1 MVVLDADEHLL
12 LFHTHDPVNPDLG
25 QWWAL
30 PGGGI
35 EPEET
40 YQQAAVREL
49 REETGILV
57 EPGQVGPQPP
67 LARPGDISASAQA
80 PCPERGDRR
89 SPAGHQR
96 SRGRRVRPAG
106 L

>member
-1 MVVLDADEHLL
+1 LGEADVPGELQVIERNVVRMVVLDADEHLL

-25 QWWAL
+25 QWWEL

-57 EPGQVGPQPP
+57 EPGQVGP
-67 LARPGDISASAQA
+67 ATSPG
-80 PCPERGDRR
+80 E
-89 SPAGHQR
+89 AGRHFGIGAGAL
-96 SRGRRVRPAG
+96 SRTR
-106 L
+106 

>member
-1 MVVLDADEHLL
+1 MPGELQVIERNVVRMVVLDADEHLL

-25 QWWAL
+25 QWWEL

-57 EPGQVGPQPP
+57 EPGQVGP
-67 LARPGDISASAQA
+67 ATSPG
-80 PCPERGDRR
+80 E
-89 SPAGHQR
+89 AGRHFGIGAGAL
-96 SRGRRVRPAG
+96 SRTR
-106 L
+106 